1 LVEYATQKVN
11 PIYPPQAK
19 TLRMTGMVKVEVM
32 VDEQG
37 QVSAVQNLSGPSLLQ
52 RAATDALKKWRFKP
66 FTKDGQPV
74 KATGFVNFNFNL

>member
-1 LVEYATQKVN
+1 
-11 PIYPPQAK
+11 
-19 TLRMTGMVKVEVM
+19 M

-37 QVSAVQNLSGPSLLQ
+37 QVSAVQNSSGPSLLQ

-74 KATGFVNFNFNL
+74 KAKGFVNFSFNL